1 MTRNDMDIDE
11 ILKHYLPRASQEEV
25 DEASE
30 IVLNRIRSMRFQ
42 PTGEAVKREARAR
55 AERKRDSAQPQKK
68 TEAVRDAEQTKV
80 VDAGWMLRFHVA
92 VLMAVE
98 QLQGNGR
105 PVTITLKV
113 EELLEERI
121 VSGSA
126 VFLILLMMERFGLVS
141 SSPINPEQPK
151 ALDKRYFEI
160 TAAGR
165 EALAK
170 ALAAGECATDPL
182 EGFV

>member
-25 DEASE
+25 DQASE

-42 PTGEAVKREARAR
+42 E
-55 AERKRDSAQPQKK
+55 
-68 TEAVRDAEQTKV
+68 TKA

-170 ALAAGECATDPL
+170 ALAAGERATDPL
-182 EGFV
+182 EGFG

>member
-25 DEASE
+25 DQASE

-42 PTGEAVKREARAR
+42 PAG
-55 AERKRDSAQPQKK
+55 
-68 TEAVRDAEQTKV
+68 EAVRDAEQTKA

-113 EELLEERI
+113 EELLEERV

-151 ALDKRYFEI
+151 ALDQRYFEI

-165 EALAK
+165 EALAI
-170 ALAAGECATDPL
+170 ALAAGARAPDPL
-182 EGFV
+182 EGLV

>member
-25 DEASE
+25 DQASE

-42 PTGEAVKREARAR
+42 PAGEARAR
-55 AERKRDSAQPQKK
+55 QGE
-68 TEAVRDAEQTKV
+68 TVRDAEQTKA

-170 ALAAGECATDPL
+170 ALAAGERATDPL
-182 EGFV
+182 EGLV

>member
-1 MTRNDMDIDE
+1 MTRNDMNIDE
-11 ILKHYLPRASQEEV
+11 ILKHYLPRASEEEV

-30 IVLNRIRSMRFQ
+30 VVLNRIRSMRFNN
-42 PTGEAVKREARAR
+42 
-55 AERKRDSAQPQKK
+55 
-68 TEAVRDAEQTKV
+68 AEQRKAPDV
-80 VDAGWMLRFHVA
+80 GWMLRFHVA

-105 PVTITLKV
+105 PVTITFKV

-126 VFLILLMMERFGLVS
+126 VFLVLMMMERFGLVS
-141 SSPINPEQPK
+141 SSPIDPEQPE
-151 ALDKRYFEI
+151 ALDKRCFEI

-170 ALAAGECATDPL
+170 ALAAGEQPTGPL